1 MRLRDKNILVIS
13 PERWDGLHMSKH
25 HVSQGLVARG
35 NRVWFWGPTPPGTRR
50 VRLER
55 NAFVTKV
62 FAPHWLKGVNRAPL
76 WLNKWY
82 YKERINRIAEAAGVR
97 FDIIWCFDTSRLQ
110 AFPDVPGLRL
120 LHLVDYD
127 ILYSGHG
134 LMRSADLIVTTA
146 DAINDKVRTI
156 APQAR
161 VHKVG
166 HALDARWL
174 HGSAELSAPRSDV
187 PRTCVYAGQFFNTY
201 IDWDALLA
209 TAEAHPGISFQYV
222 GNVDHDFPS
231 DPFQRLRRLPNVSFT
246 GLKTKDEL
254 VPIVRGADILIFCF
268 MTDKKMLERANPHK
282 VLEYLSTGNVIVGSW
297 TLEYEGHQHLLIM
310 TPDRAGF
317 VPAFQQAVDH
327 FAALNAREKRAERI
341 AFASERTIDHLLDHV
356 ELLLADAHTSR
367 TS

>member
-50 VRLER
+50 IRLER
-55 NAFVTKV
+55 NEHVTKV
-62 FAPHWLKGVNRAPL
+62 FAPHWFKGVNRAPL
-76 WLNKWY
+76 WLNTWY
-82 YKERINRIAEAAGVR
+82 YKERINSIARAAGVR

-110 AFPDVPGLRL
+110 AFPRMDSFRL

-146 DAINDKVRTI
+146 DAINEKVRTI
-156 APQAR
+156 APQASI
-161 VHKVG
+161 HKVG

-174 HGSAELSAPRSDV
+174 NGSDELRIPRSSV
-187 PRTCVYAGQFFNTY
+187 PRTCVYAGQFDNTY
-201 IDWDALLA
+201 IDWDALLG
-209 TAEAHPGISFQYV
+209 TAKAHPGIDFKYV
-222 GNVDHDFPS
+222 GNVDLNFPS
-231 DPFQRLRRLPNVSFT
+231 EAFQQLRRLPNVTFT

-254 VPIVRGADILIFCF
+254 VPIVRSADILIFCF
-268 MTDKKMLERANPHK
+268 MTDRKMLERANPHK

-297 TLEYEGHQHLLIM
+297 TLEYEAHQHLLLM

-317 VPAFQQAVDH
+317 IPAFDRAV
-327 FAALNAREKRAERI
+327 AEYASLNSEERRAERI
-341 AFASERTIDHLLDHV
+341 AFAAERTIDHLLDHV
-356 ELLLADAHTSR
+356 ERLLSTAAGHP
-367 TS
+367 